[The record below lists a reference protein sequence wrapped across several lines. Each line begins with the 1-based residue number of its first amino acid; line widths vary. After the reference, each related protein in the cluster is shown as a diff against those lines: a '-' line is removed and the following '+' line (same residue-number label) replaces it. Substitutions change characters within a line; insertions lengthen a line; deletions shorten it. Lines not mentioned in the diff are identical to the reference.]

1 MDPLVV
7 VPCPGCRVGLRFPT
21 DRGTLVVECP
31 ECGSK
36 FEWQPTPDPAV
47 SAPPLQ
53 PPQPSSGGRRRR
65 VAVGV
70 VVAALIVA
78 GLAIARQQ
86 RQGTRTGR
94 SSGTFRTT
102 PAAIARTPRWMSI
115 SYRDLVDTSVI
126 THSRKTV
133 GQLLSDIAGGQ
144 SSAYAGELQP
154 FLEPYSFVCNEI
166 VDASRPGARQLLVSA
181 VAEYPPASAQPAWA
195 ALLREGRYQVFIGDG
210 LARVFLQGR
219 DPAPL
224 LERDLGVVR
233 HPLAAALMS
242 SSREAITLEVY
253 AFENDYASQTIRL
266 DLEPL
271 VRQVTA
277 ADLGP
282 RKPPLPVAGLAS
294 LLAMG
299 GTLEAAE
306 VDPSN
311 QLRLYARPGGR
322 ETLAES
328 PQTIADLAVVYRAV
342 FYNGLNPPYIS
353 LDQHE
358 DNRRAKVNFGGLLE
372 DTHVGSVVLEADKL
386 FKTLSTG
393 LDPNSRAHV
402 VASIKAVVPGFLTE
416 DERGLRDVA
425 VAAREN
431 IRYWFYPDRIRT
443 VTDGSI
449 AAVESCQF
457 FADAERMGDKRPLG
471 AAQRETMAHL
481 NANFEE
487 YAKRFPPFKELLTV
501 GRLMAIVNWLHSSS
515 AAARVDLDGL
525 LGVELPAFETQ
536 RATQKMLAISAVAS
550 GGDGPF
556 PERGEVTVIRLDSL
570 LESQAPQTT
579 DDEFLALA
587 AAAFNL
593 RDRENLLPARI
604 AAARQAHDAAD
615 QALKSKKSDLDR
627 LGRRID
633 VERIGLDRTDEASV
647 DAFNALVSRYEA
659 LRRAYNSEVEAFNE
673 EGERLNAISTSV
685 RTIVSVGGG
694 INLEPHNFA
703 PPVVAPQSPRIAAVR
718 RAAAEVSPSGS
729 FLVRSAG
736 APEVPAR
743 VVDARW
749 KPAAL
754 PTAAAGR
761 AGETI
766 HRVRSSGYFVDAIVR
781 PSGQPSTLATS
792 QYPTE
797 VIIQGTVEAGR
808 TVLLRRGPPI
818 QPSPERPVWTQR

>member
-1 MDPLVV
+1 M
-7 VPCPGCRVGLRFPT
+7 
-21 DRGTLVVECP
+21 
-31 ECGSK
+31 
-36 FEWQPTPDPAV
+36 
-47 SAPPLQ
+47 
-53 PPQPSSGGRRRR
+53 
-65 VAVGV
+65 
-70 VVAALIVA
+70 
-78 GLAIARQQ
+78 
-86 RQGTRTGR
+86 
-94 SSGTFRTT
+94 
-102 PAAIARTPRWMSI
+102 
-115 SYRDLVDTSVI
+115 
-126 THSRKTV
+126 
-133 GQLLSDIAGGQ
+133 
-144 SSAYAGELQP
+144 
-154 FLEPYSFVCNEI
+154 
-166 VDASRPGARQLLVSA
+166 
-181 VAEYPPASAQPAWA
+181 
-195 ALLREGRYQVFIGDG
+195 
-210 LARVFLQGR
+210 FLQGR
-219 DPAPL
+219 DPASL

-233 HPLAAALMS
+233 HPLAAALGS
-242 SSREAITLEVY
+242 SARQAITLEVY
-253 AFENDYASQTIRL
+253 AFENEYASQTLRL
-266 DLEPL
+266 DLEPI

-282 RKPPLPVAGLAS
+282 RKSPLPVAGLAS
-294 LLAMG
+294 LFATG

-306 VDPSN
+306 IDPSN

-372 DTHVGSVVLEADKL
+372 DTHVGLVVLEADKL

-393 LDPNSRAHV
+393 IDPNSRANV

-416 DERGLRDVA
+416 DERSLRDVA

-487 YAKRFPPFKELLTV
+487 YAKRFLPFKELLTV

-515 AAARVDLDGL
+515 AATRVDLDGL

-536 RATQKMLAISAVAS
+536 RATQKMLAISAVVS
-550 GGDGPF
+550 RGDGLAA
-556 PERGEVTVIRLDSL
+556 ERGEVTVIRLDNL
-570 LESQAPQTT
+570 LERQPSDAS
-579 DDEFLALA
+579 DDDFLGLA
-587 AAAFNL
+587 DAAFKF
-593 RDRENLLPARI
+593 RDRDDLLPASI
-604 AAARQAHDAAD
+604 VAARQAHDAAD
-615 QALKSKKSDLDR
+615 RGLKARSMELDR

-633 VERIGLDRTDEASV
+633 SERAGLDRTDQGAV
-647 DAFNALVSRYEA
+647 DAFNALVGRYEA
-659 LRRAYNSEVEAFNE
+659 LRRAYNAEVETFNA
-673 EGERLNAISTSV
+673 EGDRLNAISTSV

-718 RAAAEVSPSGS
+718 KAAAEVSPLRSS
-729 FLVRSAG
+729 LMRSAG
-736 APEVPAR
+736 APEAPGR
-743 VVDARW
+743 VIDAKW
-749 KPAAL
+749 KPPVL
-754 PTAAAGR
+754 PTTAAGQ
-761 AGETI
+761 AGETV
-766 HRVRSSGYFVDAIVR
+766 HRVRSPGYFVDAIVR

-818 QPSPERPVWTQR
+818 KPSPERPVWTRR